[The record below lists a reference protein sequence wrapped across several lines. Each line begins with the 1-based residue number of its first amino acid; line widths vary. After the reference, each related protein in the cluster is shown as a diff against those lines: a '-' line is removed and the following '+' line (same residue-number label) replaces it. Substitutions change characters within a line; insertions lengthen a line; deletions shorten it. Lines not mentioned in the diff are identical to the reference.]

1 MTGLAM
7 NDTTLKSPVVSPR
20 DIPHTVSPGL
30 WVLAWRRLKTDTVA
44 MVSLAIVAV
53 FVVMMILS
61 GLGLIAR
68 NWAKETGVNYAPPSF
83 VGADAVAPAPVPSAP
98 EAAVAQG
105 PTPGGAFNST
115 VVDPIGDVMAELK
128 GEKKAGAAVPDAGGS
143 KVVDPL
149 ADVMKDIQAE
159 RNAAAVQPKSVDPLA
174 EVMKDIEA
182 GKGGAKGAAA
192 PAAEERRT
200 TLPFGAD
207 KWGRDVLAKTIKGS
221 ETSIFVG
228 LAAAFVATAIG
239 TILGAFAGYYG
250 RWVDDLL
257 NWFYSVFSS
266 IPYLLLILAVAAV
279 LQQKGIFTIVL
290 ILGLTGWTGVFR
302 LIRAEYLKHKGREY
316 VMAADAIGASGARKM
331 FVHIFPNV
339 SHVVL
344 VQLSILSVG
353 FIKAEVILSF
363 LGFGVPVDVVS
374 WGSMLNEAQN
384 ELILGKWWQL
394 VAATVAMA
402 TLVTAF
408 SLFTD
413 ALRDAL
419 DPKLKGKVGG

>member
-1 MTGLAM
+1 MATPSA
-7 NDTTLKSPVVSPR
+7 TLPR
-20 DIPHTVSPGL
+20 NADGSREVPHTVSPGL
-30 WVLAWRRLKTDTVA
+30 WTLAWRRLRVDRVG
-44 MVSLAIVAV
+44 MVSLGIVVA
-53 FVVMMILS
+53 FIAMMILS
-61 GLGLIAR
+61 STGLIAR
-68 NWAKETGVNYAPPSF
+68 NWSREVGVNYAPPSF
-83 VGADAVAPAPVPSAP
+83 LGADVESGTPAGPATSEAPPPATEWKTEIVDPLADAIAEIKGGKPAGAPAASD
-98 EAAVAQG
+98 G
-105 PTPGGAFNST
+105 KS
-115 VVDPIGDVMAELK
+115 
-128 GEKKAGAAVPDAGGS
+128 
-143 KVVDPL
+143 VDPL
-149 ADVMKDIQAE
+149 ADVMADI
-159 RNAAAVQPKSVDPLA
+159 R
-174 EVMKDIEA
+174 A
-182 GKGGAKGAAA
+182 GKGTTAAA
-192 PAAEERRT
+192 PAEARSA
-200 TLPFGAD
+200 TLAFGGD
-207 KWGRDVLAKTIKGS
+207 KWGRDVIAKTIKGS

-228 LAAAFVATAIG
+228 IMSAIVAVALG
-239 TILGAFAGYYG
+239 TLFGAVSGYYG
-250 RWVDDLL
+250 GWVDDAF
-257 NWFYSVFSS
+257 NWFYSVFNS

-279 LQQKGIFTIVL
+279 LQQKGVFTIVL

-302 LIRAEYLKHKGREY
+302 LIRAEYLKHKAREY
-316 VMAADAIGASGARKM
+316 VQAADAIGASNARRM

-344 VQLSILSVG
+344 VQLSILTVG

-419 DPKLKGKVGG
+419 DPKLKGLKGH